1 MNSSM
6 ERGQPPESSEF
17 QENLEF
23 LRQMDFFSAMSLEAL
38 KVFAYLFTREKFK
51 PGDQLVEQDDSDG
64 KAFYIISGTAE
75 VVREDERG
83 QAILGKFVQGEFFGG
98 LALLG
103 DMRRLFSVR
112 AQADMMCL
120 VMTREKFTKAMEQF
134 PELMPRVLQ
143 ATVKGIRLWEKRL
156 LLEPG
161 GLCNQCRKKVGV
173 SLI

>member
-6 ERGQPPESSEF
+6 ERRQPSESSEF
-17 QENLEF
+17 QQNLEL
-23 LRQMDFFSAMSLEAL
+23 LRQMDFFSALPIEAL

-51 PGDQLVEQDDSDG
+51 PGDHLFQQDDNDG

-75 VVREDERG
+75 VVRQDERG
-83 QAILGKFVQGEFFGG
+83 ETTLGKLAQGEFLGG

-112 AQADMMCL
+112 VQTELMCL
-120 VMTREKFTKAMEQF
+120 VMTREKFTKAIEQF
-134 PELMPRVLQ
+134 PELMPRVLE
-143 ATVKGIRLWEKRL
+143 TMVKRIRLWEERL
-156 LLEPG
+156 MLESG
-161 GLCNQCRKKVGV
+161 GLCDQCRKKLGV

>member
-6 ERGQPPESSEF
+6 ERRQQSESSEF
-17 QENLEF
+17 QQNLEE
-23 LRQMDFFSAMSLEAL
+23 LRQMDFFSALSIEAL

-51 PGDQLVEQDDSDG
+51 PGDHLIHQEDNDG
-64 KAFYIISGTAE
+64 KAFYILSGTAV

-83 QAILGKFVQGEFFGG
+83 ETNLGEFGEGDFLGG

-112 AQADMMCL
+112 AQTDLLCL
-120 VMTREKFTKAMEQF
+120 VMTREKFTKAIEQF
-134 PELMPRVLQ
+134 PELMPRVME
-143 ATVKGIRLWEKRL
+143 TMVKRVRLWEKRL
-156 LLEPG
+156 LLEHG
-161 GLCNQCRKKVGV
+161 GLCDQCRKKVGV

>member
-6 ERGQPPESSEF
+6 ERGQSPESSEV
-17 QENLEF
+17 QQNLEL

-51 PGDQLVEQDDSDG
+51 PGDRLVAQDDSDG

-75 VVREDERG
+75 IVREDERG
-83 QAILGKFVQGEFFGG
+83 QTILGKFVQGEFFGG

-112 AQADMMCL
+112 AQTDLICL
-120 VMTREKFTKAMEQF
+120 VMTREKFTKAIEQF
-134 PELMPRVLQ
+134 PELMPRVLE
-143 ATVKGIRLWEKRL
+143 AMVKGIRFWEERL
-156 LLEPG
+156 LFEPG
-161 GLCNQCRKKVGV
+161 GLCDQCRKKVGV

>member
-1 MNSSM
+1 MNSYT
-6 ERGQPPESSEF
+6 ENRQLPESSEF
-17 QENLEF
+17 QQNLEL
-23 LRQMDFFSAMSLEAL
+23 LRQMDFFSVLSLEAL
-38 KVFAYLFTREKFK
+38 KVFAYLFTREKFS
-51 PGDQLVEQDDSDG
+51 PGEDLFQQDDNDG
-64 KAFYIISGTAE
+64 KAFFIISGTAD

-83 QAILGKFVQGEFFGG
+83 EAILGKFAEGEFFGG

-112 AQADMMCL
+112 AQEDMMCL
-120 VMTREKFTKAMEQF
+120 VMTREKFTKALEQF

>member
-6 ERGQPPESSEF
+6 ENRQPPESSEF
-17 QENLEF
+17 KQNLVL
-23 LRQMDFFSAMSLEAL
+23 LRQMDFFSALSFEAL
-38 KVFAYLFTREKFK
+38 KVFAYLFTREKFN
-51 PGDQLVEQDDSDG
+51 PGEHLFQQDDNDG
-64 KAFYIISGTAE
+64 KAFFIISGTAE
-75 VVREDERG
+75 VVRNDERG
-83 QAILGKFVQGEFFGG
+83 ETILGKFVQGEFLGG

-112 AQADMMCL
+112 AQTELICL
-120 VMTREKFTKAMEQF
+120 VMTREKFTKAIEQF

-143 ATVKGIRLWEKRL
+143 AMVKGIRFWEERL

-161 GLCNQCRKKVGV
+161 GLCRQCQKKVGV